1 MVMLLTDM
9 RSVYIGR
16 AGFKGGGV
24 GSGDHFWIS

>member
-16 AGFKGGGV
+16 AGFKGGVWDLEIIFG
-24 GSGDHFWIS
+24 